1 MVLCCKLI
9 DVLNELNLIK
19 SLTIKT
25 FRKVLREIKSKEIF
39 NIIVDTDRAH
49 IQLFFRNLLQLQM
62 NNDKVSGLRRCD
74 LILWWVLYSIT
85 TPSLHS
91 MSRHWILRISNTTM
105 STLLPLGEWVSNLI
119 KLNSHFIFCLILQI
133 CGCRKF
139 HGERAAHRNGGV

>member
-74 LILWWVLYSIT
+74 LIL
-85 TPSLHS
+85 
-91 MSRHWILRISNTTM
+91 
-105 STLLPLGEWVSNLI
+105 
-119 KLNSHFIFCLILQI
+119 
-133 CGCRKF
+133 
-139 HGERAAHRNGGV
+139 